1 MKDAVGS
8 GQPCISAQDNEPRD
22 PRPPSDPITVPY
34 RKEPQV
40 KPPTLLVK
48 KEMIHHKMPSK
59 MLESEIVRDLKG
71 QLKWVLIYFFSPKL
85 LFLPMLCITISEHR
99 RLYSSISIKYRQTTT
114 CTFWLINL
122 PGFELPCITH
132 GFSFIGFFFFLIL
145 ISDDTF

>member
-59 MLESEIVRDLKG
+59 MVESEIVRDLKG
-71 QLKWVLIYFFSPKL
+71 QLK
-85 LFLPMLCITISEHR
+85 
-99 RLYSSISIKYRQTTT
+99 
-114 CTFWLINL
+114 
-122 PGFELPCITH
+122 
-132 GFSFIGFFFFLIL
+132 
-145 ISDDTF
+145 